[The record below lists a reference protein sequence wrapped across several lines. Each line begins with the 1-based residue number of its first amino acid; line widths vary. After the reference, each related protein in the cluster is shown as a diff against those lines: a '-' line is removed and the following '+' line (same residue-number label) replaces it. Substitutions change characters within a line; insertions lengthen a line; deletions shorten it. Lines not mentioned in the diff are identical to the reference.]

1 MTTTAVHKPDSLE
14 RRYNIS
20 LSQSEFEALIDEK
33 VSELTKTARLPGF
46 RVGKVPHDVLK
57 NNFRNSLDTNVRQEV
72 FEAELKKILAEKG
85 NQPLETPLV
94 SFGEKETRTK
104 DQGFTCHIRFETS
117 PPISDIDTSK
127 RLNIQRPVVND
138 LEFVTDHRLLM
149 WRSAEGQFVDVSDG
163 YRASTFDR
171 VIWEVQQLKNE
182 SGEPVE
188 EEATQLDPV
197 FSDPEAPEK
206 SLEFLSYGVQVG
218 QEMELN
224 ELLMAVDNS
233 IVRDTVPIDV
243 GTFRVRVVSIQKSQP
258 LEEGDEAL
266 HELGYQDFSEIRT
279 QLSNHLAKFISALTH
294 KVVRDRLFDQL
305 IAVFDIDLPPVLL
318 LKITNSVYH
327 QRLLNSLRRGDKNR
341 DLYQKEITRLRKVT
355 GSEHVLIY
363 GGSDHEDSQS
373 SEEDVQ
379 SAELLQ
385 LSDDDPTLVELHEK
399 AEQEGQRELKIDLM
413 VRHFVEKYKIKEDV
427 TGEELRQWVKERAS
441 NDIQSWHLS
450 SRLVRDEEFRQDS
463 IQAIM
468 LERVAKFV
476 LNLFV
481 DLTDEP
487 VNFIELKRL
496 AIKKQT
502 QNSD

>member
-46 RVGKVPHDVLK
+46 RVGKVPHDILK
-57 NNFRNSLDTNVRQEV
+57 NNFRNSLDTNVRKEI
-72 FEAELKKILAEKG
+72 FEAEWEKILAEKG

-94 SFGEKETRTK
+94 SFGEKETETK

-117 PPISDIDTSK
+117 PPIPDIDTSK
-127 RLNIQRPVVND
+127 RLNIQRPDVND
-138 LEFVTDHRLLM
+138 LELMTDRRLLM
-149 WRSAEGQFVDVSDG
+149 WRSGRGQYVDVSDD

-171 VIWEVQQLKNE
+171 VIWEVQPLKNE

-197 FSDPEAPEK
+197 LSDPEAPEE
-206 SLEFLSYGVQVG
+206 SLEFLSHGVQVG

-233 IVRDTVPIDV
+233 IVRDTMPIDV
-243 GTFRVRVVSIQKSQP
+243 GAFRVRVVSIQKSQP

-279 QLSNHLAKFISALTH
+279 QLSNHLAKFTTSLTD
-294 KVVRDRLFDQL
+294 KVVQDRLFDQL
-305 IAVFDIDLPPVLL
+305 IAILDIDLPPVLL
-318 LKITNSVYH
+318 LKKTNWVYH
-327 QRLLNSLRRGDKNR
+327 QRLLKSLSRGDKNG

-379 SAELLQ
+379 SAELLR
-385 LSDDDPTLVELHEK
+385 LSDDDPTLVELHKK

-413 VRHFVEKYKIKEDV
+413 LRHFVEKYKIKEDV
-427 TGEELRQWVKERAS
+427 TGEELSQWVKEKTAS
-441 NDIQSWHLS
+441 EYQSWHLE
-450 SRLVRDEEFRQDS
+450 SRLVKDEEFRRNS
-463 IQAIM
+463 IQALM

-476 LNLFV
+476 LNLIV

-487 VNFIELKRL
+487 VSFTELKRL